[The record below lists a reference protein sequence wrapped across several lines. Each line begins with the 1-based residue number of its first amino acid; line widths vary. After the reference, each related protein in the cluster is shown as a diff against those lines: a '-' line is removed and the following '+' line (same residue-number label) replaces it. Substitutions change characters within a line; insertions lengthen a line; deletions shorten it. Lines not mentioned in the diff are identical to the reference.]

1 MNREALLSLHAQRK
15 EIDTKK
21 INLDKLQLQL
31 ENLRYKEAHLSREIR
46 DCKNLPTPSLA
57 EVEAE
62 LARCLGTTQ
71 YSEKLSDINKEAKEQ
86 LTNEMYSRIKARQSL
101 GDIETAAAAAVDKLD
116 KKRKFLEDLPAK
128 MEAIKATTNE
138 LSKQFI
144 AILDPIS
151 IASDDKASS
160 SSYSSNSSSS
170 IDMVSDDKGT

>member
-1 MNREALLSLHAQRK
+1 MSLHAQRK

-57 EVEAE
+57 EGRIFINRFSHLLYLETLAHLYHAYTPIVEAE

-101 GDIETAAAAAVDKLD
+101 GANHLKYTIH
-116 KKRKFLEDLPAK
+116 
-128 MEAIKATTNE
+128 
-138 LSKQFI
+138 
-144 AILDPIS
+144 PIHH
-151 IASDDKASS
+151 
-160 SSYSSNSSSS
+160 
-170 IDMVSDDKGT
+170 